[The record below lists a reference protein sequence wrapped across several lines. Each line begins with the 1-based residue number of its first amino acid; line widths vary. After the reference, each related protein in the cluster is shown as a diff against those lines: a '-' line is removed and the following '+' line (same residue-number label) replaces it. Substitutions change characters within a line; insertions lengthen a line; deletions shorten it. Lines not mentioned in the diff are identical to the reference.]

1 MEGEL
6 MEVRAIKHAIKL
18 SEWKERIQA
27 CRSSGKTITAWCE
40 ENRINTKTYY
50 RWERLYMAETSEKL
64 RTENQGLAPLVK
76 VEPEKLALRESTSYG
91 NLPGIVLRHG
101 LTVIELPAEM
111 DINTIAMLVSALNGH
126 A

>member
-1 MEGEL
+1 
-6 MEVRAIKHAIKL
+6 MEVRAIKHTINL

-27 CRSSGKTITAWCE
+27 CRSSGKTVTAWCE

-50 RWERLYMAETSEKL
+50 RWERLYMAEASEKL
-64 RTENQGLAPLVK
+64 QVENQGLAPLVK
-76 VEPEKLALRESTSYG
+76 VEPEKLALTQSTSYG

-111 DINTIAMLVSALNGH
+111 DINTIATLVAALNHH